1 MGYPEGMGTS
11 PIRQALRA
19 CSEEDAVALL
29 GHALWAQAALADARG
44 DIQEIAWSDTEVSA
58 RVRAPGVMYRSVI
71 RYVDS
76 SKTHLH
82 LTCSCYLAGACVHA
96 AALLRRARREC
107 SEDPETQNPAGSV
120 WMSEF
125 ESLLSTNGAQ
135 AMGLI
140 VDAHDPAQPVWL
152 IPLVLVHNQEAR
164 RLSWS
169 ELAQSQWSG
178 LLDTLSPHHLMSL
191 RRLYQSSRK
200 SREYSPGSYDV
211 SLESLGRS
219 APIWLYELQKSGVV
233 LLTPQLHRF
242 DFQMNSFAVAIDM
255 NLGRK
260 GLELCYK
267 REQIDRSGTTLPF
280 PRRAD
285 AMGLTFINGG
295 EGAVADPIDDQEL
308 APLNEVCVRIPMS
321 AIGDFI
327 RNQLATLRAHY
338 RCISSMRTFPFDE
351 LLPQLRLCLRERNS
365 QYAHVCWAVDYSLEK
380 KRFRSYLPPQTK
392 ISHLS
397 DSLARDFDVAHAA
410 LRTYFPAA
418 SLAPTLHELLIPLPQ
433 VPELLRALKNS
444 WPLDSVTWDI
454 DQHLEETRIV
464 DEKVQINAQIQATDS
479 PDWWNLRVTV
489 RVGSEELPISR
500 VLSVLSEDQDYIRL
514 DNGRW
519 LHLEGV
525 DIDRLRLLLRQ
536 AAQLHRSRSLDNI
549 SLTTSQFGLWENLSE
564 FVDTREEDR
573 QWQTRIDGLRDLAK
587 EEIKAPI
594 EDEPGMRPYQAMGMH
609 WVLNRIRAGFGC
621 VLADDMGLGKT
632 RQILGAI
639 EKFRRH
645 TSHPVLVVVPTSVMS
660 SWRDEAESCFP
671 KMALSLIQS
680 TYARDPQ
687 GWNGLDRA
695 DVVVTSHMLFRIDCE
710 HWKNR
715 ELAGVVIDEAQAAKN
730 PRTQLYRYL
739 KDLPVA
745 WRVCISGTPIEN
757 SLEDLWSLMSLA
769 VPGLLSSHSSFNEKF
784 RRPIEAGR
792 SPDFLNLLHSLIA
805 PFVLRR
811 TKEEVAPEL
820 PERVETLLPVPLGRK
835 QRQIYD
841 RYLTRER
848 ARLLHL
854 ELEND
859 TRERFEVLAAL
870 TRLRQ
875 LSLDPALVD
884 QRYDSVG
891 SAKIDL
897 LCEHLEQIL
906 PLGHKVLVFS
916 QFVAFLER
924 IRRSLDQRGIASLLL
939 EGKTRNR
946 HAVIDEFQHGD
957 VQVFLI
963 SLKAGGVG
971 LTLTQ
976 ADYVYMMDPWWNPS
990 VEAQAVNRAHRI
1002 GQDRRVNV
1010 YRLVA
1015 QDTIEEKV
1023 CQLQAHKQVLVDSV
1037 VGQNLGEGRSS
1048 ADIQQLLKLIQ
1059 EDQDG
1064 RV

>member
-58 RVRAPGVMYRSVI
+58 CVRAPGVMYRSVI

-125 ESLLSTNGAQ
+125 ESLLSTDGAQ

-267 REQIDRSGTTLPF
+267 REQIDRAGATLPF

-397 DSLARDFDVAHAA
+397 DSLARDFDAAHAA
-410 LRTYFPAA
+410 LRAYFPAA
-418 SLAPTLHELLIPLPQ
+418 SLAPTLHELIIPLPQ

-444 WPLDSVTWDI
+444 WPVDSVSWDI

-519 LHLEGV
+519 LHL
-525 DIDRLRLLLRQ
+525 
-536 AAQLHRSRSLDNI
+536 
-549 SLTTSQFGLWENLSE
+549 
-564 FVDTREEDR
+564 
-573 QWQTRIDGLRDLAK
+573 
-587 EEIKAPI
+587 
-594 EDEPGMRPYQAMGMH
+594 
-609 WVLNRIRAGFGC
+609 
-621 VLADDMGLGKT
+621 
-632 RQILGAI
+632 
-639 EKFRRH
+639 
-645 TSHPVLVVVPTSVMS
+645 
-660 SWRDEAESCFP
+660 
-671 KMALSLIQS
+671 
-680 TYARDPQ
+680 
-687 GWNGLDRA
+687 
-695 DVVVTSHMLFRIDCE
+695 
-710 HWKNR
+710 
-715 ELAGVVIDEAQAAKN
+715 
-730 PRTQLYRYL
+730 
-739 KDLPVA
+739 
-745 WRVCISGTPIEN
+745 
-757 SLEDLWSLMSLA
+757 
-769 VPGLLSSHSSFNEKF
+769 
-784 RRPIEAGR
+784 
-792 SPDFLNLLHSLIA
+792 
-805 PFVLRR
+805 
-811 TKEEVAPEL
+811 
-820 PERVETLLPVPLGRK
+820 
-835 QRQIYD
+835 
-841 RYLTRER
+841 
-848 ARLLHL
+848 
-854 ELEND
+854 
-859 TRERFEVLAAL
+859 
-870 TRLRQ
+870 
-875 LSLDPALVD
+875 
-884 QRYDSVG
+884 
-891 SAKIDL
+891 
-897 LCEHLEQIL
+897 
-906 PLGHKVLVFS
+906 
-916 QFVAFLER
+916 
-924 IRRSLDQRGIASLLL
+924 
-939 EGKTRNR
+939 
-946 HAVIDEFQHGD
+946 
-957 VQVFLI
+957 
-963 SLKAGGVG
+963 
-971 LTLTQ
+971 
-976 ADYVYMMDPWWNPS
+976 
-990 VEAQAVNRAHRI
+990 
-1002 GQDRRVNV
+1002 
-1010 YRLVA
+1010 
-1015 QDTIEEKV
+1015 
-1023 CQLQAHKQVLVDSV
+1023 
-1037 VGQNLGEGRSS
+1037 
-1048 ADIQQLLKLIQ
+1048 
-1059 EDQDG
+1059 
-1064 RV
+1064 